1 VKFPLPTRLR
11 DVAINTKKETKMKKP
26 ILLIIV
32 ITLTFFSCQKGNSKD
47 YVILSG
53 KIENPNSDSLSI
65 LNKNQDLVK
74 VIYLKKDSTFRD
86 TLNVSEGFY
95 SLSDGT
101 ENTKIYLKPKFDLN
115 ININAKKFDESIIY
129 EGIGSNENNYLVKKY
144 LLEESFGKLRYYGY
158 YAKLSEKNFLKLT
171 DSLYNV
177 QINFLNNYPN
187 LDEDFRFIESKSLEF
202 EKLRKYSN
210 FEGMKRFVTG
220 NKDFKVSAN
229 YPNPFT
235 NVDLSNEKLLISPN
249 YLFYIQS
256 YLKNLTNK
264 NINKDDKN
272 VDHTLQYEKTIKKEV
287 QNNKIKEELLYN
299 VGKWELNYTNKLDS
313 VYNEIVPFLTN
324 RKYLN
329 EVTEIYEKLK
339 KIEKGAVSPIFELKD
354 IEGNIVNLNQLK
366 GKLVYID
373 IWATWCMPCIK
384 EIPSLKKIEKYFEG
398 KDIQFVSICKSD
410 SKKRWEKM
418 VKEKELGG
426 IQLFAED
433 ENIPFFIDYNVKG
446 IPRFILID
454 KEGKIIDGNAKRP
467 SNPKLKEEIE
477 KYL

>member
-1 VKFPLPTRLR
+1 
-11 DVAINTKKETKMKKP
+11 MKKT

-32 ITLTFFSCQKGNSKD
+32 ITLIFFSCKKETSKD

-74 VIYLKKDSTFRD
+74 VIHLKKDNTFRD
-86 TLNVSEGFY
+86 TLNVLEGFY
-95 SLSDGT
+95 SLSDGN
-101 ENTKIYLKPKFDLN
+101 ENTQIYLKPKFDLN
-115 ININAKKFDESIIY
+115 LYINTKEFDESIVY
-129 EGIGSNENNYLVKKY
+129 KGIGSNENNYLAKKY

-158 YAKLSEKNFLKLT
+158 YAKLSENDFLKLT

-177 QINFLNNYPN
+177 QVNLLNNYPN
-187 LDEDFRFIESKSLEF
+187 LDKDFSFIESKSLEF
-202 EKLRKYSN
+202 KKLDKYSS

-220 NKDFKVSAN
+220 NKDFKVSEN
-229 YPNPFT
+229 YPNPFI
-235 NVDLSNEKLLISPN
+235 NVDLSNEKLLTSPN

-256 YLKNLTNK
+256 YLRKKSRENV
-264 NINKDDKN
+264 IKDDLN
-272 VDHTLQYEKTIKKEV
+272 IDYTLEFVKTIKKEV
-287 QNNKIKEELLYN
+287 KNDIIKEELAYN
-299 VGKWELNYTNKLDS
+299 IGKWSLTRVKKLDS
-313 VYNEIVPFLTN
+313 VYNQIRPLLVNKE
-324 RKYLN
+324 YLK
-329 EVTEIYEKLK
+329 EVTQKYELLK
-339 KIEKGAVSPIFELKD
+339 KIEKGAISPTFELKD
-354 IEGNIVNLNQLK
+354 INGKKVALSQLK

-384 EIPSLKKIEKYFEG
+384 EIPSLKKMEEHFKG
-398 KDIQFVSICKSD
+398 KGIQFVSICKSD
-410 SKKRWEKM
+410 TKERWKKM

-433 ENIPFFIDYNVKG
+433 ENISFFKDYSVQG

-454 KEGKIIDGNAKRP
+454 RDGKIIDGNAKRP